1 MHLWKLYT
9 KLAFY
14 GLYWKKKTFLAITHG
29 EQESSIKIYFN
40 TIHKFIKFEYKY
52 ISKSFINCLKN
63 LNTKKKDSK
72 SKTPLCLTRY
82 FKSSIWSYLPV
93 LLTLKMKI
101 ENEKTNKE
109 NGTNISTMSTTESSG
124 SSLLKQRV
132 TQIKPAASSQLTAGW
147 VLCTVFVMATIA
159 CKYIRSSYKRD

>member
-1 MHLWKLYT
+1 MD
-9 KLAFY
+9 FIE
-14 GLYWKKKTFLAITHG
+14 KKKRFWQ
-29 EQESSIKIYFN
+29 QESSVKICFN
-40 TIHKFIKFEYKY
+40 TIHKFIKFEYKIY
-52 ISKSFINCLKN
+52 FKIIYKLFEEFEYKEN
-63 LNTKKKDSK
+63 SK

-132 TQIKPAASSQLTAGW
+132 TQIKPAASSQLTAGR